1 MKIFHHNDADGRCAA
16 AIAIRYAMTGTVSF
30 KDTELIEM
38 DYKDSVDIERIK
50 PKEDIIIVDFSF
62 KPEIMNKV
70 LEKTDNIFWL
80 DHHETAFK
88 YEPLYSKSIL
98 GLRSEAFSGCE
109 LAWQYFCG
117 DKQMPRSVELIG
129 DYDKWALKFQP
140 ECFEFYEGLK
150 MEDTSPNSSLWDRL
164 LESIQQDAKDGWFD
178 SILHQGRSAIKYRDN
193 YCEKMC
199 HDFGYET
206 ELDGHKAFACNI
218 YQFGSKGF
226 GERMNQYPFCIAYAY
241 DGRRWTVS
249 LYSINGV
256 KVNEICAKYGGG
268 GHPGAAGFVT
278 DSLPFEKELKD
289 KK

>member
-1 MKIFHHNDADGRCAA
+1 MLCFHHNDADGRCAA
-16 AIAIRYAMTGTVSF
+16 AIAIRYAMTGPVSL
-30 KDTELIEM
+30 KGIELIEI
-38 DYKDSVDIERIK
+38 DYKDSVDLESIK

-62 KPEIMNKV
+62 KPEVMNKI
-70 LEKTDNIFWL
+70 LEKTNNIFWL

-117 DKQMPRSVELIG
+117 DKLMPRAVELIG
-129 DYDKWALKFQP
+129 DYDKWALRFEP
-140 ECFEFYEGLK
+140 ACFEFYEGLK
-150 MEDTSPNSSLWDRL
+150 LENTDPKGEIWDHLFDTQGML
-164 LESIQQDAKDGWFD
+164 DGE
-178 SILHQGRSAIKYRDN
+178 IIKQGKSAIRYRDN

-199 HDFGYET
+199 KDFGYET
-206 ELDGHKAFACNI
+206 ELGGHKAFACNI

-241 DGRRWTVS
+241 DGKRWTVS

-256 KVNEICAKYGGG
+256 KVNEICSKYGGG

>member
-1 MKIFHHNDADGRCAA
+1 MKIFHHNDLDGRCAA
-16 AIAIRYAMTGTVSF
+16 AIAIRYSMTGSISL
-30 KDTELIEM
+30 KNIELIEI
-38 DYKDSVDIERIK
+38 DYKDSVDIESIK

-98 GLRSEAFSGCE
+98 GLRTEEFSGCE
-109 LAWQYFCG
+109 LAWKYFRG
-117 DKQMPRSVELIG
+117 DYKAIPRAVELIG

-140 ECFEFYEGLK
+140 TCFEFYEGLK
-150 MEDTSPNSSLWDRL
+150 FENTEPREKIWDRL
-164 LESIQQDAKDGWFD
+164 FSKNSFNEV
-178 SILHQGRSAIKYRDN
+178 SAISFQGKSAILYRDN

-199 HDFGYET
+199 KDFGYET
-206 ELDGHKAFACNI
+206 QLDGHKAFACNI

-241 DGRRWTVS
+241 DGKLWTVS

-278 DSLPFEKELKD
+278 DTLPFQKELKE
-289 KK
+289 KE